1 MTTRG
6 FSPPSRNFRG
16 GEQFERQ
23 NKLPEDALNPA
34 VGALLGSA
42 TGTLEAGP
50 RRG

>member
-1 MTTRG
+1 MARE
-6 FSPPSRNFRG
+6 FLPRMAQLSWEPSVFG
-16 GEQFERQ
+16 SES
-23 NKLPEDALNPA
+23 KLPEDAPNPA

>member
-1 MTTRG
+1 MAREILDRLPQLSHTCWVCAHVID
-6 FSPPSRNFRG
+6 
-16 GEQFERQ
+16 
-23 NKLPEDALNPA
+23 LPENAPNPA